1 MHRGGDELDRAFRI
15 LSIYNRLLQHKQVN
29 KKSLT
34 IEFNA
39 SPRTIQRD
47 IDDIR
52 NFLYENKSWINTT
65 PDEITYDYTL
75 ESYRLKHTKNKSKDK
90 HFMFNIL
97 TALHLTTPSISHSF
111 YHYLKS
117 LIFTQHSDNQY
128 SLLKYLEKLT
138 VDENIS
144 NITQTSLVVRAL
156 NENKYL
162 KYDNNLILP
171 LSISYLMYPFHLIYL
186 LNNNVHM
193 TDINALD
200 VTLTN
205 QSFDES
211 QKEKKNILVTFEV
224 TKLVFQTMQKHHQVH
239 VIESHDNDHLIVTFN
254 ITRLEAIQLC
264 FLYRSNI
271 RIISPSDLKEEMID
285 EIISLQST
293 YLKQRIGNRNY
304 SDERTSNTE

>member
-52 NFLYENKSWINTT
+52 NFLYENKSWINVTH
-65 PDEITYDYTL
+65 DEITYDYSL
-75 ESYRLKHTKNKSKDK
+75 ESYKLKHTKNKSKNK
-90 HFMFNIL
+90 HFMFNIITVL
-97 TALHLTTPSISHSF
+97 YLTTPSISYSF

-117 LIFTQHSDNQY
+117 LIFTQHSDNQLT
-128 SLLKYLEKLT
+128 LLKYLEKLT
-138 VDENIS
+138 VNEYTS
-144 NITQTSLVVRAL
+144 NITQTSLVIRAL

-162 KYDNNLILP
+162 KEDNNLLLP
-171 LSISYLMYPFHLIYL
+171 LSISCLMYPFHLIYL
-186 LNNNVHM
+186 LNNSVHM

-205 QSFDES
+205 KSFDES
-211 QKEKKNILVTFEV
+211 QKEKKNIFVTFEV
-224 TKLVFQTMQKHHQVH
+224 TKLVFQKMQKHHQVH
-239 VIESHDNDHLIVTFN
+239 VIEKYDEDNLVITF
-254 ITRLEAIQLC
+254 IMTKLEAVQLC

-271 RIISPSDLKEEMID
+271 RIISPPDLKDTIID
-285 EIISLQST
+285 ELLSLQST
-293 YLKQRIGNRNY
+293 YLKQQIQ
-304 SDERTSNTE
+304 SQ